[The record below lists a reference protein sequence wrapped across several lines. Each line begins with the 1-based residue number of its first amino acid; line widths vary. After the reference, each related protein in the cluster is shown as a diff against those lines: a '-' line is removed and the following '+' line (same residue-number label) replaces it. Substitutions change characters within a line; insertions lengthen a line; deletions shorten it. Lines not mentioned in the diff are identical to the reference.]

1 MIQKEENNKIVGK
14 FIGSKSKLISKVS
27 IIDFNFEEISI
38 STTTETDNINSNIIH
53 ARYHEEESI
62 SKASRTP
69 DKFDEELISPEM
81 QPPIMVPI
89 DFTDDWLKERF
100 SSKKKTTSAF
110 ENEEDAIAEINSK
123 FSDILG
129 EDISIEVADFKKQ
142 KQEVTEIAH
151 MELPSGS
158 EELID
163 SEVVKQAKEAG
174 FTSMPTAQAEDSD
187 STDDALSST
196 GGLDSLG
203 METAQET
210 QPSEDLS
217 KEAQATIKSQDASM
231 DYLSK
236 QINNINSDSDSPSA
250 ATEEANQEFM
260 PLDTQPSQGLKEV
273 DKQSVENYLSKKE
286 LEEIKQ
292 QAYDEAVSNIDLD
305 KIHQEAKSRGYEEGF
320 KQGEAKASL
329 SAKAETEEAMGKVGE
344 LVEEFEKLKYNI
356 LDNVQ
361 ENFHEITQ
369 AVCEAVLD
377 RSVTIDP
384 SKFASV
390 IKSAVDQAV
399 EGDDFKVKVSPEK
412 FSQLENLNLGSLTG
426 KFVSDQDLAKDE
438 FKVDSDLTSVSSS
451 IKEIVLGL
459 LEKADLTLF
468 DEDDLNQ
475 EETDKVG

>member
-158 EELID
+158 EEIID
-163 SEVVKQAKEAG
+163 SEIVKQAREAG
-174 FTSMPTAQAEDSD
+174 FTSMPTTQAENSD

-203 METAQET
+203 METAQ
-210 QPSEDLS
+210 D
-217 KEAQATIKSQDASM
+217 
-231 DYLSK
+231 
-236 QINNINSDSDSPSA
+236 N
-250 ATEEANQEFM
+250 
-260 PLDTQPSQGLKEV
+260 
-273 DKQSVENYLSKKE
+273 KKV
-286 LEEIKQ
+286 LEIQ
-292 QAYDEAVSNIDLD
+292 
-305 KIHQEAKSRGYEEGF
+305 
-320 KQGEAKASL
+320 
-329 SAKAETEEAMGKVGE
+329 
-344 LVEEFEKLKYNI
+344 EKLK
-356 LDNVQ
+356 Q
-361 ENFHEITQ
+361 EGYLVGAIRQPT
-369 AVCEAVLD
+369 V
-377 RSVTIDP
+377 
-384 SKFASV
+384 
-390 IKSAVDQAV
+390 KSAIIRLIAKIDV
-399 EGDDFKVKVSPEK
+399 EKIE
-412 FSQLENLNLGSLTG
+412 
-426 KFVSDQDLAKDE
+426 
-438 FKVDSDLTSVSSS
+438 
-451 IKEIVLGL
+451 
-459 LEKADLTLF
+459 LEKVCKILKELR
-468 DEDDLNQ
+468 
-475 EETDKVG
+475 